1 MARIPIEPTLDAMLA
16 FEHVSL
22 DMPKAK
28 RRVGGGR
35 RHRLRRLAGETSRVQ
50 ERIIDDLNLTIDAGQ
65 SLAVVQRGNQGG
77 EEFLRLSAG
86 TLIPDAGRVR
96 RRSLV
101 VPLLDESRML
111 DRSATVRHNIYL
123 VGVTLGMT
131 PDQISDE
138 LEWIV
143 DFAGVRKLDAYL
155 RDAPRMIR
163 QRVVWTVA
171 MATRARA
178 FAIEQA
184 VTVGKGEAE
193 ASCWALL
200 EQMRADGVTFLV
212 LADDESALRRLC
224 DRAIVLDGGRISAQ
238 TDVADALSMVRNRGP
253 RPE

>member
-1 MARIPIEPTLDAMLA
+1 MARITVEPTLDAMLA

-35 RHRLRRLAGETSRVQ
+35 RHRLRRLAGETSRVR
-50 ERIIDDLNLTIDAGQ
+50 ERIIDDLDLTIDAGE
-65 SLAVVQRGNQGG
+65 SVAVVQRGKQGG
-77 EEFLRLSAG
+77 EEFLRLAAG

-101 VPLLDESRML
+101 VPLLDESRVL

-131 PDQISDE
+131 PDQITAE
-138 LEWIV
+138 LEWIA
-143 DFAGVRKLDAYL
+143 DFAGVRRLDAYL

-171 MATRARA
+171 MSTRSKV

-184 VTVGKGEAE
+184 ITVGKGELE
-193 ASCWALL
+193 RSCWTLL

-212 LADDESALRRLC
+212 LADDEAALQRLC
-224 DRAIVLDGGRISAQ
+224 DRAIVLDGGRIAAR
-238 TDVADALSMVRNRGP
+238 TDVADALSMVRGRGQ
-253 RPE
+253 RAE

>member
-1 MARIPIEPTLDAMLA
+1 MARITVEPTLDAMLA

-35 RHRLRRLAGETSRVQ
+35 RHRLRRLAGETSRVR
-50 ERIIDDLNLTIDAGQ
+50 ERIIDDLDLSIAPGD
-65 SLAVVQRGNQGG
+65 SVAVVQRGKQGG
-77 EEFLRLSAG
+77 EEFLRLAAG

-101 VPLLDESRML
+101 VPLLDESRVL

-131 PDQISDE
+131 PDQITDE
-138 LEWIV
+138 LEWIA
-143 DFAGVRKLDAYL
+143 DFAGVRRLDAYL

-171 MATRARA
+171 MATRASA

-184 VTVGKGEAE
+184 VTVGKGELE
-193 ASCWALL
+193 RSCWTLL

-212 LADDESALRRLC
+212 LADDEAAVQRLC
-224 DRAIVLDGGRISAQ
+224 DRAIVLDGGRIAAQ

-253 RPE
+253 RAE